1 MTPIGIAIVGCG
13 NISDIYLQNLSRF
26 QSVRILACADLDVVR
41 AIATAAKYGVAY
53 GATVEDV
60 LRDPAVALIVNL
72 TTPDAHAAVALA
84 ALSAGKHVY
93 NEKPLALDL
102 LEAQQMLELAAAKG
116 LRIGCAP
123 DTFMGGG
130 LQTCRQLI
138 DDGAIGT
145 PVAATAFM
153 TCAGH
158 ESWHPNPS
166 FYYQPGAGP
175 LFDMGPYYLTAL
187 VNLLGP
193 IERVSGMARA
203 SFAERTIT
211 SQPLSG
217 QMIQVNTP
225 THISALLEF
234 VSGAQAT
241 IITSFD
247 VQAAHLPHL
256 EIHGSLGSL
265 SLPDPNTFGGP
276 VELFTTAEPSW
287 QEVPIA
293 HGYTDN
299 SRGIGVLDMAT
310 ALQTGTAHRANG
322 ALAQHVLEVMHGIL
336 ESADAGQRV
345 TIRSR
350 PTRPAAI
357 PSETRF
363 I

>member
-26 QSVRILACADLDVVR
+26 QTVRILACADLDVAR
-41 AIATAAKYGVAY
+41 ATTTAAKYGVPY
-53 GATVEDV
+53 GATLTDV
-60 LRDPAVALIVNL
+60 LRDPAVEIIVNL
-72 TTPDAHAAVALA
+72 TTPDAHAVVALA

-102 LEAQQMLELAAAKG
+102 RQAQQMLELAAAKD
-116 LRIGCAP
+116 LRVGCAP

-193 IERVSGMARA
+193 VHRVSGLSRA

-211 SQPLSG
+211 SQPLGG
-217 QMIQVNTP
+217 QIIHVNTP

-234 VSGAQAT
+234 VSGAQGA

-247 VQAAHLPHL
+247 VQAAHLPPL

-276 VELFTTAEPSW
+276 VELFTAAQPTW
-287 QEVPIA
+287 QEVTIT

-299 SRGIGVLDMAT
+299 SRGLGVLDMAL
-310 ALQTGTAHRANG
+310 ALRTGAAHRASG
-322 ALAQHVLEVMHGIL
+322 ELAQHVLEVMHGIL
-336 ESADAGQRV
+336 ESAESGQRV
-345 TIRSR
+345 TIDSR
-350 PTRPAAI
+350 PSRPDALN
-357 PSETRF
+357 SETRF
-363 I
+363 S